1 MCRRVGQMNRA
12 QKNKQPKITN
22 GDMIR
27 SMSDVE
33 LANFFATDAVIVC
46 MHCNNDMHVCGEGH
60 GCGKYHAA
68 SVFCKWLGEEWQ
80 PGRWTFE

>member
-1 MCRRVGQMNRA
+1 
-12 QKNKQPKITN
+12 
-22 GDMIR
+22 
-27 SMSDVE
+27 VE

-46 MHCNNDMHVCGEGH
+46 KHCNNDMHVCGEGR

-68 SVFCKWLGEEWQ
+68 NVFCEWLGEEWQ